1 MTWRKRLEARL
12 HRGNPWAAIS
22 LGIIWLV
29 LGVGEL
35 IINVL
40 ASHRQHWG
48 TMTLWLV
55 GHWHIEPRGRPVGT
69 TDEAT
74 NVAPCSVEDP
84 PSRSMNLAP
93 TARLMWQTHGRPFE
107 LEGGATF
114 RVDDRFRASWSSLT

>member
-1 MTWRKRLEARL
+1 MTWRKQLEARL
-12 HRGNPWAAIS
+12 RRGNPWPAIS

-55 GHWHIEPRGRPVGT
+55 TGTLSLGVGLWVRRTKQRTSRPV
-69 TDEAT
+69 
-74 NVAPCSVEDP
+74 
-84 PSRSMNLAP
+84 
-93 TARLMWQTHGRPFE
+93 Q
-107 LEGGATF
+107 
-114 RVDDRFRASWSSLT
+114 